1 MTFIQSLTLG
11 LVQAI
16 SEFLPIS
23 SDGHLNLIQH
33 FFKFTPSLDFDIFLH
48 AATFISV
55 IFFFRHQIKYFFS
68 NLKYIIVGSIP
79 AALVGIL
86 FKDQIENL
94 AGAPQLLPFFFLLTG
109 ILVFSTKFIPA
120 KNKSL
125 NYLSA
130 FIIGI
135 FQALAILPGVS
146 RSGCTIFSAL
156 LLGLSPQTA
165 FNFSFSLFIPATA
178 GAILLSLKDII
189 SADLITF
196 NNLFTFL
203 VTSVFGIFVLS
214 FFQKI
219 TVNRKFW
226 YFGIYV
232 IILATSLFF
241 IL

>member
-1 MTFIQSLTLG
+1 MTLIQSLILG

-23 SDGHLNLIQH
+23 SDGHLNLVQH
-33 FFKFTPSLDFDIFLH
+33 FFNLTPSLDFDIFLH

-55 IFFFRHQIKYFFS
+55 IFFFRHQIKYFFT

-79 AALVGIL
+79 AGLIGVF
-86 FKDQIENL
+86 FKDQIEVL
-94 AGAPQLLPFFFLLTG
+94 AAWPKLLPFFFLLTG

-130 FIIGI
+130 FVIGI

-156 LLGLSPQTA
+156 LLGLSPQNA

-189 SADLITF
+189 SADLLTLNNILTFIITSIAGVF
-196 NNLFTFL
+196 IL
-203 VTSVFGIFVLS
+203 SV
-214 FFQKI
+214 FQKI
-219 TVNRKFW
+219 TLNHKFW
-226 YFGIYV
+226 YFGVYV
-232 IILATSLFF
+232 IILALSLFLIF
-241 IL
+241 

>member
-1 MTFIQSLTLG
+1 
-11 LVQAI
+11 
-16 SEFLPIS
+16 
-23 SDGHLNLIQH
+23 
-33 FFKFTPSLDFDIFLH
+33 
-48 AATFISV
+48 
-55 IFFFRHQIKYFFS
+55 
-68 NLKYIIVGSIP
+68 
-79 AALVGIL
+79 
-86 FKDQIENL
+86 
-94 AGAPQLLPFFFLLTG
+94 LPFFFLFTC

-156 LLGLSPQTA
+156 LLGLSPQAA

-178 GAILLSLKDII
+178 GAILLSAKDII
-189 SADLITF
+189 SSNFITL
-196 NNLFTFL
+196 NNILTFII
-203 VTSVFGIFVLS
+203 TSIVGVFILS
-214 FFQKI
+214 AFQKI

-226 YFGIYV
+226 YFGVYV
-232 IILATSLFF
+232 IVLALSLFL